1 MILEKPEC
9 AHFITEK
16 IYKFF
21 VNETPDEKIVRSLS
35 QKFYK
40 SNYDIM
46 ALADEIFLS
55 DWFYSEKNIG
65 AKIKSPVELIV
76 GIRRIMPM
84 DLQNKDTIYNF
95 EKILGKNY
103 CNRQMLQDGLP
114 DLHG

>member
-55 DWFYSEKNIG
+55 D
-65 AKIKSPVELIV
+65 
-76 GIRRIMPM
+76 
-84 DLQNKDTIYNF
+84 
-95 EKILGKNY
+95 
-103 CNRQMLQDGLP
+103 
-114 DLHG
+114 